1 MTKTMKLEIYFM
13 GGGYINRDIMYIGES
28 MEDIAQNINR
38 DENNLL
44 EYMQSQDDKGIKS
57 FCFGGFMFQKEGII
71 AAQITE
77 PDMWEQIS

>member
-1 MTKTMKLEIYFM
+1 MK
-13 GGGYINRDIMYIGES
+13 
-28 MEDIAQNINR
+28 DIAQNISR

-44 EYMQSQDDKGIKS
+44 DYMQSQDDEGVKS

-77 PDMWEQIS
+77 SDM